1 MAEKDWQGA
10 ISQIV
15 KGISQMIDN
24 KISKTTKI
32 YSGQVL
38 SKNADGSYN
47 VKYNGQT
54 HAIMPYKMTDS
65 ETGIIVKVFVPQG
78 NQNLAFFI

>member
-32 YSGQVL
+32 YNGQVL
-38 SKNADGSYN
+38 SKNTDGSYN
-47 VKYNGQT
+47 VTLQT
-54 HAIMPYKMTDS
+54 FDN
-65 ETGIIVKVFVPQG
+65 V
-78 NQNLAFFI
+78 LD

>member
-10 ISQIV
+10 IYEND
-15 KGISQMIDN
+15 KGISKKREN
-24 KISKTTKI
+24 KKKKTTK
-32 YSGQVL
+32 SNNGKVL